1 MVSFSVG
8 EEVLYQ
14 GERYVIST
22 ASPRPPYQYRLLAT
36 TPEGAKVQWA
46 LAADLTKMERYTRAL
61 DDTRSIKSSA
71 ANAPRRR

>member
-36 TPEGAKVQWA
+36 TPDGAKVVWA
-46 LAADLTKMERYTRAL
+46 MHADLGKLERYTKPL
-61 DDTRSIKSSA
+61 DDTRSIKGSGKA
-71 ANAPRRR
+71 AGRP

>member
-8 EEVLYQ
+8 EEVLYK

-36 TPEGAKVQWA
+36 TPEGAKVRWA

-71 ANAPRRR
+71 AGAPRRR

>member
-1 MVSFSVG
+1 MVSFTVG

-14 GERYVIST
+14 GERYVVST

-36 TPEGAKVQWA
+36 TEEGVKVQWA
-46 LAADLTKMERYTRAL
+46 LAADLTKMERYTRPL

-71 ANAPRRR
+71 PTAPRRR